1 MFLNLAG
8 LLDFVVAFATGI
20 LTSNSDLGPFAG
32 ERADHWASMGSM
44 PLSLIPT
51 FAVPLWTILHLIS
64 LLQLRELRRRVG

>member
-1 MFLNLAG
+1 
-8 LLDFVVAFATGI
+8 
-20 LTSNSDLGPFAG
+20 
-32 ERADHWASMGSM
+32 MGSM